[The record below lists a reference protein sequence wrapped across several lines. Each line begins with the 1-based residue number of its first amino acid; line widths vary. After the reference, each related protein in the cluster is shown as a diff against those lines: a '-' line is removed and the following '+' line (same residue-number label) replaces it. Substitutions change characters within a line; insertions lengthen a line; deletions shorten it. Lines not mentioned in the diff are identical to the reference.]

1 MSERIVVVGGGF
13 AGSDVAR
20 RLERRRPDA
29 DIRLVCPDD
38 YMLYLPLLPQV
49 AAGLLPAPAAVVSLS
64 RRLRRTVLVPGRAT
78 GIDLDARQVLVRSIT
93 GNPEVLDYDRLVLA
107 PGSVTK
113 VMDIPGLREYG
124 RGCKTLAEAAYLRDH
139 VLGQLEV
146 ANTSDDPDERARRC
160 RFVVV
165 GGGYAGVETA
175 ANLQLM
181 TTALARR
188 FPRLDPELVQWHVV
202 QHHGGLMP
210 GLGDRLG
217 EDTRRVLE
225 SRGIHVDLGVSLTA
239 CDDESVTLSDGRRLA
254 TQTLIWTA
262 GVSPSPLMSR
272 LDAATDHGRLVVGA
286 DLSVP
291 GHPEVLA
298 LGDAAAVP
306 DLATGGGAVCAPTAQ
321 HASRQAAV
329 AADNVVAGLTGQPT
343 REYRHRDLG
352 MVVDLGGT
360 DAVAKPF
367 GVDLT
372 GGVAAAV
379 TRAYHLWAMRAPAA
393 MARVASAW
401 VLSALHG
408 ASAVRLGFL
417 TGASGRL
424 AEFEHTDDYLDP
436 AATRAAIADV
446 LRPRVSRG

>member
-13 AGSDVAR
+13 AGSGVAR
-20 RLERRRPDA
+20 RLERLAPDA

-64 RRLRRTVLVPGRAT
+64 RRLRRTVVVPGRAT
-78 GIDLDARQVLVRSIT
+78 GVDLDARRVLVRSIT
-93 GNPEVLDYDRLVLA
+93 GNPEVLGYDRLVLA
-107 PGSVTK
+107 PGSVTR
-113 VMDIPGLREYG
+113 VMDIPGLRDYG

-146 ANTSDDPDERARRC
+146 ANTSDDPEERARRC

-188 FPRLDPELVQWHVV
+188 FPRLDPEIVQWHVV
-202 QHHGGLMP
+202 QHHDGLMP

-225 SRGIHVDLGVSLTA
+225 SRGIHVDLGVSLSA
-239 CDDESVTLSDGRRLA
+239 VDDESATLSDGRRLA

-262 GVSPSPLMSR
+262 GVSPSPLMGH

-291 GHPEVLA
+291 EHPEVLA
-298 LGDAAAVP
+298 IGDAAAVP
-306 DLATGGGAVCAPTAQ
+306 DLATGGGAICPPTAQ
-321 HASRQAAV
+321 HASRQAPV
-329 AADNVVAGLTGQPT
+329 AADNVVAGLTGAPT

-367 GVDLT
+367 GVDLS
-372 GGVAAAV
+372 GAVAAGV

-401 VLSALHG
+401 TLSALHG

-436 AATRAAIADV
+436 AATRAAIDE
-446 LRPRVSRG
+446 LTPRVPRG

>member
-13 AGSDVAR
+13 SGSGVAR
-20 RLERRRPDA
+20 RLEKLLPDA

-38 YMLYLPLLPQV
+38 FMLYLPLLPQV

-64 RRLRRTVLVPGRAT
+64 HRLRRTVLVPGRAT
-78 GIDLDARQVLVRSIT
+78 GVDLDARRVLVRSIT
-93 GNPEVLDYDRLVLA
+93 GHDEALAYDRLVLA

-139 VLGQLEV
+139 VLAQLEV
-146 ANTSDDPDERARRC
+146 ANTSDDPEERARRC

-188 FPRLDPELVQWHVV
+188 FPRLDPALVQWHVV
-202 QHHGGLMP
+202 QHHDGLMP
-210 GLGDRLG
+210 GLGERLG

-225 SRGIHVDLGVSLTA
+225 SRGVHVDLGISLTQA
-239 CDDESVTLSDGRRLA
+239 DDESVTLSDGRRLA
-254 TQTLIWTA
+254 TSTLIWTA
-262 GVSPSPLMSR
+262 GVSPSPLVSHLG
-272 LDAATDHGRLVVGA
+272 LDTDRGRLVVAA

-291 GHPEVLA
+291 GRPEVFA
-298 LGDAAAVP
+298 LGDAAAAP
-306 DLATGGGAVCAPTAQ
+306 DLATGNGAVCPPTAQ
-321 HASRQAAV
+321 HATRQAPV
-329 AADNVVAGLTGQPT
+329 AAENVAASLAGRPT

-352 MVVDLGGT
+352 MVVDLGGS

-367 GVDLT
+367 GIDLS

-379 TRAYHLWAMRAPAA
+379 TKAYHLWAIRAPAT
-393 MARVASAW
+393 MTRVASNW
-401 VLSALHG
+401 VLGALHG

-436 AATRAAIADV
+436 AQVREAIAR
-446 LRPRVSRG
+446 L

>member
-13 AGSDVAR
+13 AGSDTAR
-20 RLERRRPDA
+20 RLERLLPDA

-64 RRLRRTVLVPGRAT
+64 RRLRHTVLVPGRAA

-93 GNPEVLDYDRLVLA
+93 GNPEVLGYDRLVLA
-107 PGSVTK
+107 PGSVTRT
-113 VMDIPGLREYG
+113 MDVPGLREYG
-124 RGCKTLAEAAYLRDH
+124 RGCKTLAEAAFLRDH
-139 VLGQLEV
+139 VLAQLEI
-146 ANTSDDPDERARRC
+146 ANTSHDPDERARRC

-175 ANLQLM
+175 ANLQL
-181 TTALARR
+181 TTSVVARR
-188 FPRLDPELVQWHVV
+188 FPRIDPALVQWHVV
-202 QHHGGLMP
+202 QHHDGLMP

-225 SRGIHVDLGVSLTA
+225 SRGIHVDLGVGVTA
-239 CDDESVTLSDGRRLA
+239 VDDETATLSDGRRLP
-254 TQTLIWTA
+254 TRTLIWTA
-262 GVSPSPLMSR
+262 GVAPSPLMSR
-272 LDAATDHGRLVVGA
+272 LDADTDHGRLVVGA
-286 DLSVP
+286 DMAVP
-291 GHPEVLA
+291 GRPEVLA

-321 HASRQAAV
+321 HASRQARTAAANV
-329 AADNVVAGLTGQPT
+329 AASLTGQPT

-352 MVVDLGGT
+352 MVVDLGGAE
-360 DAVAKPF
+360 AVAKPF
-367 GVDLT
+367 GVDLR
-372 GGVAAAV
+372 GVPAAGV

-393 MARVASAW
+393 IARVAAAW
-401 VLSALHG
+401 ALG
-408 ASAVRLGFL
+408 AVEGPSTVRLGFL
-417 TGASGRL
+417 TGTSGRL

-436 AATRAAIADV
+436 AATRAAIADA